1 MIFELPEAK
10 LGSGESKRLAN
21 NVEVTVILIDLD
33 VNPAYADISVKK
45 LSQ

>member
-1 MIFELPEAK
+1 MIFELPGGEARFWRIQ
-10 LGSGESKRLAN
+10 RLAN

>member
-1 MIFELPEAK
+1 LSYLEAK

-45 LSQ
+45 LPQ